1 MNCEKLASLLPDT
14 APQIHYYKT
23 VPSTNLVA
31 KEYAER
37 GEKEGIFIAE
47 TQTAGRGRMGRG
59 FYSPAGCGLYI
70 SFLLHPDIP
79 AENVYLLTT
88 TAAVAVCETVELL
101 SGREASVKWVNDVLV
116 ADKKICGILAEGSFD
131 ENGKLSYA
139 VVGIGINLFPPEGG
153 FPEEIASKAGAVFT
167 SKKDCLEELTA
178 DLIERYLRLLNE
190 DCYDRYVMRSIIRG
204 RTIFL
209 MRDGHKKEAVVLG
222 LDDKCRLLV
231 RYKDGAQEL
240 IECGEV
246 SVDGLY

>member
-14 APQIHYYKT
+14 VPLIRNYKT
-23 VPSTNLVA
+23 VPSTNIVA
-31 KEYAER
+31 KDYAGR

-47 TQTAGRGRMGRG
+47 TQTAGKGRMGRS
-59 FYSPAGCGLYI
+59 FFSPAGCGLYI
-70 SFLLHPDIP
+70 SFLLRPDIP

-88 TAAVAVCETVELL
+88 TAAVAVCETVERF
-101 SGREASVKWVNDVLV
+101 SGKEASIKWVNDVLV
-116 ADKKICGILAEGSFD
+116 ADKKVCGILTEGAFD
-131 ENGKLSYA
+131 ENGALSYA

-153 FPEEIASKAGAVFT
+153 FPADLESKAGAVFT
-167 SKKDCLEELTA
+167 TKKDCLEELTA
-178 DLIERYLRLLNE
+178 DLILRFLRLLEE

-204 RTIFL
+204 RTISL
-209 MRDGHKKEAVVLG
+209 LRDGQERQAVVLA

-231 RYKDGAQEL
+231 RYQNGEQEL